1 MVSLWKDQYNSD
13 MVGLRL
19 AESHTNVKGYGMKTD
34 QALMIASILSASAIS
49 QSEYE
54 YYGRG
59 NRKKAKPIK
68 QVKPKADRTKR
79 IAEKHAR
86 KKQRSK

>member
-1 MVSLWKDQYNSD
+1 

-19 AESHTNVKGYGMKTD
+19 TESHTNVKGYGMKTD

-49 QSEYE
+49 QSDYG

-59 NRKKAKPIK
+59 NRKKAKPIKPIK